1 MHIYNI
7 KQMGQLTEANSCE
20 KSANKRTAVRS
31 VVLNEL
37 NFERI
42 LEEGMCGI

>member
-20 KSANKRTAVRS
+20 KSAIQTDGGQK
-31 VVLNEL
+31 
-37 NFERI
+37 
-42 LEEGMCGI
+42 CGIERAQF